1 MSLTKDEIAETF
13 YTAALTTLGAVGI
26 GYASRN
32 LTRDGLGVPT
42 TPMPIV
48 KLAVAA
54 AGGSLLVQYLKK
66 KDYLPDNPLK
76 TTGN

>member
-26 GYASRN
+26 GYASRK
-32 LTRDGLGVPT
+32 LTSYGLGVPT

-54 AGGSLLVQYLKK
+54 AGGSLLVQYLKN